1 MKITNKTLA
10 LSTVLLLTLALAAG
24 GIGLVSAHPPG
35 SDSPEGDANRGGRL
49 IELIGEEAALEL
61 RDTVEVMREEG
72 ASFEEIRDY
81 VNSYLDDLGFEL
93 LPPKGDGSHNGN
105 GMRLER
111 LLGEESPIIDQIG
124 EETLQELRD
133 TVEAMREAGSSHEE
147 IHTYVVSYLDE
158 LGVELPE
165 PQGKGPQGRKGM
177 KHDRLFGEKSPLIDQ
192 IGEETLQELRDTV
205 QAMRDAEASHEEI
218 REYIHD
224 SLEELGV
231 ELPEPKG
238 DGAHLGKG
246 MGRRGFMGGRG
257 RPNEKPQPPQ
267 EDPEEATVPTGSA

>member
-49 IELIGEEAALEL
+49 IELIGEEAAL
-61 RDTVEVMREEG
+61 
-72 ASFEEIRDY
+72 
-81 VNSYLDDLGFEL
+81 
-93 LPPKGDGSHNGN
+93 
-105 GMRLER
+105 
-111 LLGEESPIIDQIG
+111 
-124 EETLQELRD
+124 ELRD

-257 RPNEKPQPPQ
+257 RPNEDPQPPQ
-267 EDPEEATVPTGSA
+267 EAPEEATVPTGSA